1 MVGNIGL
8 FHSTRFCTGQVHI
21 QCKFGTVGIVT
32 LSIMKY
38 TVSVEDAKW
47 FDLTLLESIR
57 LHTVVFMRHVCSVKT
72 LTKFL
77 TNTLG
82 LTMAYRCHVLFTICR
97 IALSHGA
104 ASRE

>member
-21 QCKFGTVGIVT
+21 QCKFGTVGIVGIVT

-47 FDLTLLESIR
+47 FDLTLIESIR
-57 LHTVVFMRHVCSVKT
+57 LHTVVFMMTC
-72 LTKFL
+72 
-77 TNTLG
+77 
-82 LTMAYRCHVLFTICR
+82 M
-97 IALSHGA
+97 
-104 ASRE
+104 